1 MYMKETRETNSNE
14 QNNSKKVAD
23 GAKSNQELQHP
34 DENLS
39 L

>member
-1 MYMKETRETNSNE
+1 MYIKETWESNSNE
-14 QNNSKKVAD
+14 QNNSEKVAD

-34 DENLS
+34 DENLR